1 MRFISRA
8 NYLCERIVQR
18 NACNGVEV
26 GVPGSKMN
34 FALSRFGMDS
44 LFRCRDSLSHWENV
58 SQRNNLAVDGV
69 LHSSIYFEIYEYES
83 ATGRPNR
90 PT

>member
-8 NYLCERIVQR
+8 NYLCERIVQW
-18 NACNGVEV
+18 NACNGLEV

-44 LFRCRDSLSHWENV
+44 LLDVATVCR
-58 SQRNNLAVDGV
+58 
-69 LHSSIYFEIYEYES
+69 
-83 ATGRPNR
+83 TGRMSR
-90 PT
+90 DETTLQSMVFYIRLL